1 LKGRFQTG
9 FPLYTGIYSSGVSKN
24 YFLIFLIFKFIWN
37 GKPDKV
43 KRNTLIGDF
52 AKSGLKMID
61 IESYFIFL
69 NASCRLTDSKFSNW
83 KLITKIFQCIWEKM
97 AYFLYEHTL

>member
-1 LKGRFQTG
+1 MYLHIYIFRESLKGRFQTG

-69 NASCRLTDSKFSNW
+69 NASCRLTGNLSG
-83 KLITKIFQCIWEKM
+83 IFLSMI
-97 AYFLYEHTL
+97 L